1 MKGRIRKGVGSFYT
15 VEDAQGRSYTCKAR
29 GKFRREGLTP
39 VPGDYVEFL
48 AEGEDRG
55 RIENILPRK
64 NVLLRPAVANIDKL
78 LIVLSLS
85 SPAPDL
91 MLADK
96 LLLQCEAGGIQPVL
110 LLNKS
115 DEARENT
122 AAAIEA
128 EYARCGY
135 AIHRLSAA
143 QGMGI
148 GLLEAEIR
156 GCTCCF
162 AGQSAVGKSSLL
174 NCIFPTLHA
183 KTGELSKKTERGR
196 HTTRHAELL
205 PVFGGAVVDTPGF
218 SLLELPDMEPQAL
231 SQYYAEMRSFIE
243 DCRFSACLHAQ
254 EPDCAVKAALG
265 EGKIAQP
272 RYERY
277 LILLEECKEK
287 RKHRYD

>member
-231 SQYYAEMRSFIE
+231 SQYYAEMRPFIE

-254 EPDCAVKAALG
+254 EPDCAVKTALG